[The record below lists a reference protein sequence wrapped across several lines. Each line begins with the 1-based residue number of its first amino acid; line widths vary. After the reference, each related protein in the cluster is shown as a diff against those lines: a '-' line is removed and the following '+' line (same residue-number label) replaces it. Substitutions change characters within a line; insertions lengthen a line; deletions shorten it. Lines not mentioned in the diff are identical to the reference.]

1 MSSNDII
8 KKATKLKDKLKEQFG
23 LPVLM
28 AAFIIALSFII
39 QNRKCVANKDDIS
52 RYEDDTLVKFFK
64 WGSWIIVFIV
74 IFMILLEY
82 TDIFE

>member
-1 MSSNDII
+1 MSSNDIV
-8 KKATKLKDKLKEQFG
+8 KKATKLKDKLKQQVG
-23 LPVLM
+23 MPILI

-52 RYEDDTLVKFFK
+52 RYEDDTLVKIFK
-64 WGSWIIVFIV
+64 WGSWVIVFVV
-74 IFMILLEY
+74 IFMLLLEY